1 MKIEDIREDER
12 PRERAIQ
19 YGVDALSNREL
30 LAVILRSGY
39 KGVSVLQMAD
49 DLLNRY
55 GLKGLS
61 ALTYAD
67 LRQEK
72 GIKEA
77 KALELLACFELS
89 RRCLREEVRSKKVI
103 GNRRQL
109 IEWLKSEIGSLSR
122 EHLLCV
128 FLNQDNT
135 MISYRL
141 IYRGTS
147 EMMPFSPKDIFR
159 EAIMCN
165 SRKVLIAH
173 NHPQGNPY
181 PSKADILS
189 TELMIDAGK
198 MVEIPLLD
206 HLIITSDACTSIFA
220 YMKLI
225 GRGSGKYED
234 LKAFE

>member
-1 MKIEDIREDER
+1 MIIEEIREDER
-12 PRERAIQ
+12 PRERAIE
-19 YGVDALSNREL
+19 YGIDALSNREL
-30 LAVILRSGY
+30 LALILRSGY

-61 ALTYAD
+61 SLTYAD
-67 LRQEK
+67 LRKEK

-89 RRCLREEVRSKKVI
+89 RRCLREEVKSKKVI
-103 GNRRQL
+103 GNRKQL
-109 IEWLKSEIGSLSR
+109 TEWLRSEIGSLNR
-122 EHLLCV
+122 EHLICI
-128 FLNQDNT
+128 FLNADNT
-135 MISYRL
+135 MISYKL

-147 EMMPFSPKDIFR
+147 ETVPFSPKDIFR

-165 SRKVLIAH
+165 ARKVLIAH

-181 PSKADILS
+181 PSKQDILS
-189 TELMIDAGK
+189 TELMLDAGK
-198 MVEIPLLD
+198 MVEIPLVD
-206 HLIITSDACTSIFA
+206 HLIITRDGFTSIFA

-225 GRGSGKYED
+225 GRDNGKYQD
-234 LKAFE
+234 LIVFE